1 LAPSAASLPRSARL
15 RSPREFQDVFKS
27 GKRVQQSPLAAAFRR
42 NEEPRARL
50 GLAIG
55 RRFAPRAVDRNRA
68 KRQIRE
74 SFRHSSEG
82 LPSVDLVVF
91 PRASLADV
99 DNSTLRRAADAL
111 WRKVTEQCLKC
122 SSPPSASTK
131 DS

>member
-1 LAPSAASLPRSARL
+1 MAPPAASLPTSARL
-15 RSPREFQDVFKS
+15 RRPREFQDVFS
-27 GKRVQQSPLAAAFRR
+27 AGKRVQQSPLAAAYRG
-42 NEEPRARL
+42 NQQQGARL

-74 SFRHSSEG
+74 SFRHCSAR

-91 PRASLADV
+91 PRAPLADV

-131 DS
+131 G